1 MFTEFKVA
9 RSYYGGAIF
18 WNQQSLFCV
27 LTVYTHYK
35 KLDFYAMVDDLK
47 KVQSYLD
54 YNIKRSD
61 MKGRH
66 KRVAGITVEN
76 SAL

>member
-1 MFTEFKVA
+1 M
-9 RSYYGGAIF
+9 
-18 WNQQSLFCV
+18 
-27 LTVYTHYK
+27 
-35 KLDFYAMVDDLK
+35 DDLK

-66 KRVAGITVEN
+66 KRVAGITMEN
-76 SAL
+76 LHYDGKEHVVLSKVL